1 MRKIKEEMDALPEN
15 TWLSREYGQRWGGR
29 LCIDG
34 KYIAVKGYEKKVV
47 FLYCIDYL
55 THDIPVGILAPSENE
70 HAFNKLFSLL
80 KASKY
85 NLQIVICDDVLS
97 SLKPAMLRFY
107 PNAKIQLCLK
117 HYLENVKGRLK
128 IDYNKWQ
135 ERFFYSLRGVFFT
148 RKRVH
153 HFQRQAYLRDLF
165 RVYASRDDVIKLI
178 MIEVS
183 SRWDEL
189 FAFTR
194 EENHCPN
201 TNNLIEAFNS
211 HLQGRLKSVKGFN
224 SWRGAER
231 WLNAW
236 MIRRRTKPFTDC
248 SFPFKHLN
256 GKMSLEIVLKK
267 DSKFPKILGV
277 KHPI

>member
-1 MRKIKEEMDALPEN
+1 MDKLPEN
-15 TWLSREYGQRWGGR
+15 TWLSREYGQRWSGR

-34 KYIAVKGYEKKVV
+34 KYVAVKGYEKKVV

-80 KASKY
+80 KACKY
-85 NLQIVICDDVLS
+85 PLQIVICDDVLS
-97 SLKPAMLRFY
+97 SLKPAMLRFF
-107 PNAKIQLCLK
+107 PKCRIQLCLK
-117 HYLENVKGRLK
+117 HYLENIKNRLS
-128 IDYNKWQ
+128 INSNQWHMH
-135 ERFFYSLRGVFFT
+135 FFLGMRAAFFW
-148 RKRVH
+148 KKYINH
-153 HFQRQAYLRDLF
+153 YKRQAYLRYLYQT
-165 RVYASRDDVIKLI
+165 YASRDEMIKLI
-178 MIEVS
+178 MIEIS
-183 SRWDEL
+183 ARRNEL
-189 FAFTR
+189 FAYQYHID
-194 EENHCPN
+194 HCPN

-211 HLQGRLKSVKGFN
+211 HLQGRLKSIKGYE

-256 GKMSLEIVLKK
+256 GKMSLQIVLKK
-267 DSKFPKILGV
+267 DTKFPNILGV